1 MKRLLNLTLGVMTA
15 IGGFVDIGN
24 IVTSGITGAR
34 FGMSL
39 AWALLLGTAGMTLY
53 GEMAGRVTAISG
65 RPIFHVVRERLGV
78 RMAMVN
84 LLSSLTL
91 NVLTLAAE
99 IGGVGLALELASSIN
114 YILWVPIIGFLVW
127 FFIWKV
133 PFSAIERLFG
143 ILGLALIVFVV
154 ALFHLHTH
162 WHALASGIVNP
173 AVPSGEGHPTWW
185 FYAISL
191 IGAALVP
198 YQVFF
203 FSSGGIEEKWSPE
216 HLGEMRANA
225 LIGFPLGGLLSLA
238 IMAAAVPV
246 LQPRAIGVSH
256 LGEVGLPVVVALG
269 KVGLIVMLIGF
280 FAATFAAA
288 VEAAMSSGHI
298 TAQYLGWSW
307 GKQVKP
313 AEAPRFHAVCLITV
327 LLATMFML
335 TTVDPVKVTLV
346 SVVLGAAAIPLTFF
360 PILVVANDR
369 RLMGR
374 HANGRIVNALGVAFF
389 AVIVAVSLGTLP
401 LLFITKAGQ

>member
-1 MKRLLNLTLGVMTA
+1 MKRLLNITLGVMTA

-24 IVTSGITGAR
+24 LVTSGITGAR

-53 GEMAGRVTAISG
+53 GEMAGRVTAVSR
-65 RPIFHVVRERLGV
+65 RPVFHVVRERLGV
-78 RMAMVN
+78 RTGLVN
-84 LLSSLTL
+84 LVASLIL
-91 NVLTLAAE
+91 NLLTLAAE
-99 IGGVGLALELASSIN
+99 IGGVGLALELASSVN

-133 PFSAIERLFG
+133 PFQVIERVFG
-143 ILGLALIVFVV
+143 LLGLALIVFIV
-154 ALFHLHTH
+154 ALFHLPVH
-162 WHALASGIVNP
+162 WHALGSGIVNP

-203 FSSGGIEEKWSPE
+203 FSSGGIEEGWNASK
-216 HLGEMRANA
+216 LGEMRANA

-246 LQPRAIGVSH
+246 LEPRSVSVSH
-256 LGEVGLPVVVALG
+256 LGQVGLPVVVALG
-269 KVGLIVMLIGF
+269 KVGLIIMLIGF

-288 VEAAMSSGHI
+288 VESAMSSGYI
-298 TAQYLGWSW
+298 VAQYLGWRW
-307 GKQVKP
+307 GKHVKP
-313 AEAPRFHAVCLITV
+313 TEAPRFHVICLITV
-327 LLATMFML
+327 LLGTAFIL
-335 TTVDPVKVTLV
+335 TTVDPIEVTLV

-360 PILVVANDR
+360 PVLIVANDR

-374 HANGRIVNALGVAFF
+374 RANNWLVNVFGIVFF
-389 AVIVAVSLGTLP
+389 VIIVAVSLATLP

>member
-24 IVTSGITGAR
+24 LVTSGITGAR

-53 GEMAGRVTAISG
+53 GEMAGRVTAVSR

-78 RMAMVN
+78 RTAMVN
-84 LLSSLTL
+84 LVASLLL

-99 IGGVGLALELASSIN
+99 IGGVGLALALASSIN

-133 PFSAIERLFG
+133 PFAVIERVFG
-143 ILGLALIVFVV
+143 LLGLALMVFVV

-173 AVPSGEGHPTWW
+173 VVPSGEGHPTWW

-203 FSSGGIEEKWSPE
+203 FSSGGIEEKWSVE

-246 LQPRAIGVSH
+246 LQPRSIGVNH
-256 LGEVGLPVVVALG
+256 LGEVGLPVIAALG
-269 KVGLIVMLIGF
+269 KVGLIIMLLGF

-288 VEAAMSSGHI
+288 VESAMSSGYI

-307 GKQVKP
+307 GKQVRP
-313 AEAPRFHAVCLITV
+313 SQAPRFHVVCLITV
-327 LLATMFML
+327 LLGTAFML

-369 RLMGR
+369 RLMGK
-374 HANGRIVNALGVAFF
+374 HANGRIVNALGFAFF
-389 AVIVAVSLGTLP
+389 VVIVAVSVATLP

>member
-1 MKRLLNLTLGVMTA
+1 VKRLLNLTLGVMTA

-24 IVTSGITGAR
+24 LVTSGISGAR

-39 AWALLLGTAGMTLY
+39 AWALLLGTAGMVLY
-53 GEMAGRVTAISG
+53 GEMAGRVTAVAR
-65 RPIFHVVRERLGV
+65 RPVFHVVRERLGV
-78 RMAMVN
+78 RMGLVN
-84 LLSSLTL
+84 LIASLIL
-91 NVLTLAAE
+91 NLLTLAAE

-114 YILWVPIIGFLVW
+114 YILWVPIVGFLIW

-133 PFSAIERLFG
+133 PFQVIERLFG
-143 ILGLALIVFVV
+143 LLGLALIAFIV
-154 ALFHLHTH
+154 AMFHLPVH
-162 WHALASGIVNP
+162 WHELGTGIVSP
-173 AVPSGEGHPTWW
+173 VVPSGEGHPTYW

-203 FSSGGIEEKWSPE
+203 FSSGGIEEGWTASK
-216 HLGEMRANA
+216 LGEMRANA

-246 LQPRAIGVSH
+246 LQPRNISVSH

-269 KVGLIVMLIGF
+269 KVGLIIMLIGF
-280 FAATFAAA
+280 FAATFAAG
-288 VEAAMSSGHI
+288 VESAMSSGYI
-298 TAQYLGWSW
+298 VAQYFGWRW
-307 GKQVKP
+307 GKHVKP
-313 AEAPRFHAVCLITV
+313 AQAPRFHAICLLAV
-327 LLATMFML
+327 LLGTAFIL
-335 TTVDPVKVTLV
+335 TTVDPIKVTIV

-360 PILVVANDR
+360 PVLVAANDS

-374 HANGRIVNALGVAFF
+374 HANNAIVNALGVAFF
-389 AVIVAVSLGTLP
+389 VVIVAVSLATLP